1 MIYLLNSPVLTACG
15 DWRLSGPLS
24 PQEARA
30 RLHGQTVRSA
40 IGHAGSAQLLERL
53 LGQPVAVQ
61 RLTARMEPGDAALVL
76 RLLQRLPE
84 GVLLDDEELQR
95 TPFELAWL
103 ERLDDPAAVARAEP
117 KRAA

>member
-1 MIYLLNSPVLTACG
+1 
-15 DWRLSGPLS
+15 
-24 PQEARA
+24 
-30 RLHGQTVRSA
+30 LHGQTVRSA

-61 RLTARMEPGDAALVL
+61 RVTARMEPGDAALVL

-103 ERLDDPAAVARAEP
+103 ERLDDPAAAARAEP